1 LGDFSF
7 FWTEVEPQKML
18 KPKHLSDS
26 PHAIDQLKH
35 YLTLQLAAYLEKD
48 WETYHSL
55 EQNILDVERE
65 L

>member
-1 LGDFSF
+1 
-7 FWTEVEPQKML
+7 ML

>member
-1 LGDFSF
+1 
-7 FWTEVEPQKML
+7 ML
-18 KPKHLSDS
+18 KPKYSSES

-48 WETYHSL
+48 WETYRSL
-55 EQNILDVERE
+55 EQNILDAERK